1 MARTALTAG
10 VVDTL
15 LEEGGGELRLLFF
28 RDLVF
33 DLSIGVYPHER
44 GATRRVAINL
54 ELVLARSRRGHDDDI
69 ANVLDYDKVHDAIR
83 GFVTGRHINLL
94 ETLVDGVAEICL
106 GFAQVRAVRASAE
119 KLDLYEDCAGV
130 GCEVVRVKD

>member
-44 GATRRVAINL
+44 HRLRSEL
-54 ELVLARSRRGHDDDI
+54 EL
-69 ANVLDYDKVHDAIR
+69 
-83 GFVTGRHINLL
+83 T
-94 ETLVDGVAEICL
+94 
-106 GFAQVRAVRASAE
+106 ASARRPS
-119 KLDLYEDCAGV
+119 LNSTAQANGGAAGLFSAGDV
-130 GCEVVRVKD
+130 FA